1 MMNFRIQSKWVLC
14 CEKVHHSDAFYN
26 LSFIQVMT
34 QRRVVECR
42 EADTLIHLQPLTVP
56 TANILCLN
64 QKPRGDKAQHAHSSL
79 ILKIQ
84 RRKWIT
90 AHNHAVRHQSVT
102 WTMQERYVAPL
113 TCVRILRCLLCDLL
127 PSTSWCDREEPLFN
141 SDFPQ
146 N

>member
-79 ILKIQ
+79 ILKNTQKKI
-84 RRKWIT
+84 
-90 AHNHAVRHQSVT
+90 NHRTQSRSPSSKRNVKH
-102 WTMQERYVAPL
+102 QERYVAPL